1 MAYRTRQFR
10 SLPPRSCLARNPG
23 ATALAR
29 KGGTPTTV
37 VDARHPVDP
46 PRLESRLRNLS
57 ARGSL
62 VSNRSISSARPSLGA
77 AFFSGSFDERQWP
90 WQMGKVTVQPHL
102 GWRKTRDFRASIA
115 CRFRPCPR
123 KCRENAAFA
132 PGNAGAAR
140 IAARA
145 GLGAGR
151 RRTAAAPRQGGRKC
165 GLGASDGPTPPAAP
179 PIRRASAALSPAG
192 PAPTQPPGRRV
203 PLHCGGSRIHY
214 DRLLQFLHQ

>member
-1 MAYRTRQFR
+1 MTAPPTEARRSDHRQPRGAMAYRTRQFR

-123 KCRENAAFA
+123 KCRENSAFA

-145 GLGAGR
+145 GLEAGR
-151 RRTAAAPRQGGRKC
+151 RTTAAAPRQGAAGNA
-165 GLGASDGPTPPAAP
+165 GWAHPTAQPRPLRHRFGGQAP
-179 PIRRASAALSPAG
+179 P
-192 PAPTQPPGRRV
+192 
-203 PLHCGGSRIHY
+203 
-214 DRLLQFLHQ
+214 